1 MMPNMYSFLTLSLV
15 IPISEAC
22 IFPPPPSPSP
32 TTTKAP
38 SALLS
43 IINST
48 GRTVSDFGIVWENS
62 GPDCP
67 SLLFNEIPPLQHL
80 KLLYLLK
87 CGKMK
92 KVSGKVDGEECTPLQ
107 NVEPADIYIKFK
119 SIGST
124 QKCVITN

>member
-48 GRTVSDFGIVWENS
+48 GRTVNDFGIVWDNS

-67 SLLFNEIPPLQHL
+67 SLFKELPASQHL
-80 KLLYLLK
+80 KLIYLLK